1 MLVLIF
7 EIPAYLFH
15 YLTIRRLLTVKKSF
29 FAHLILLFISLLMAG
44 MIIYIGDWS
53 NLPPTFLL
61 YLAGIQYACT
71 DSRAKKFT
79 LALMLAS
86 TVFAWNVFLDNILK
100 TYADFNSLVWARI
113 LFSALL
119 YLLVRFY
126 GPERETELGNPLWHL
141 MLLLILAPEG
151 IVFSIVLIPIEN
163 SPNPLWLPRLYT
175 TLLFLSLFSFI
186 GLLRAITVL
195 AKQRK
200 LEQKNLHTEMN
211 LQYYESMKQQ
221 HFEIRRLRH
230 DLSNHLQTLLF
241 LSDAEKKD
249 YITHLLE
256 SPGIVQKMDYCGDQ
270 TVNAVLSVKEQSMR
284 QQEILLRL
292 QLDIPEELPFA
303 NADICVLFANA
314 LDNAI
319 ESCRS
324 FPKEQ
329 RIVEITARHR
339 KGMLALSV
347 KNPASVT
354 LETGNRLPSTTKADA
369 GRHGYG
375 LRSID
380 EIVKHYQG
388 NLEIRS
394 ENGVFELFL
403 YLPEP
408 IRTHSV

>member
-1 MLVLIF
+1 M
-7 EIPAYLFH
+7 
-15 YLTIRRLLTVKKSF
+15 
-29 FAHLILLFISLLMAG
+29 
-44 MIIYIGDWS
+44 
-53 NLPPTFLL
+53 
-61 YLAGIQYACT
+61 
-71 DSRAKKFT
+71 
-79 LALMLAS
+79 
-86 TVFAWNVFLDNILK
+86 
-100 TYADFNSLVWARI
+100 
-113 LFSALL
+113 
-119 YLLVRFY
+119 
-126 GPERETELGNPLWHL
+126 
-141 MLLLILAPEG
+141 
-151 IVFSIVLIPIEN
+151 
-163 SPNPLWLPRLYT
+163 
-175 TLLFLSLFSFI
+175 

-256 SPGIVQKMDYCGDQ
+256 SPGMVQKMDYCGDQ

-354 LETGNRLPSTTKADA
+354 LEAGNRLPSTTKADA